1 MKTNIC
7 IPMNMAQLRVLNR
20 LAHLV
25 MTNSNL
31 KRITVMNFN
40 QLIIRSRKG
49 LVILMWRAMDHSL
62 KKWKK
67 RFQVLRKQKKVKKND
82 IEVLDNKGKG
92 QDQDRDLSTLLETEI
107 LVLTK
112 TMNKFQI
119 SIVDMNQTG
128 VDTKSRT
135 NQ

>member
-1 MKTNIC
+1 
-7 IPMNMAQLRVLNR
+7 
-20 LAHLV
+20 
-25 MTNSNL
+25 
-31 KRITVMNFN
+31 
-40 QLIIRSRKG
+40 
-49 LVILMWRAMDHSL
+49 MWRAMDHSL

-92 QDQDRDLSTLLETEI
+92 QDQDRDLSTLLEMEI